1 MSSVIRAF
9 SAAAVAAGVFLLIGC
24 SGGEARVSGT
34 VEFDD
39 KPLTTGMVSFHPV
52 GSGPVALGKIDESG
66 RYTAVVGAGGGLP
79 PGDYIVTVVANEPMV
94 PAKDPRM
101 APAPGKRFTP
111 EKYEKKESSDL
122 KYTLTSGSNTVD
134 LKIRS
139 K

>member
-1 MSSVIRAF
+1 
-9 SAAAVAAGVFLLIGC
+9 
-24 SGGEARVSGT
+24 
-34 VEFDD
+34 
-39 KPLTTGMVSFHPV
+39 
-52 GSGPVALGKIDESG
+52 
-66 RYTAVVGAGGGLP
+66 
-79 PGDYIVTVVANEPMV
+79 
-94 PAKDPRM
+94 M